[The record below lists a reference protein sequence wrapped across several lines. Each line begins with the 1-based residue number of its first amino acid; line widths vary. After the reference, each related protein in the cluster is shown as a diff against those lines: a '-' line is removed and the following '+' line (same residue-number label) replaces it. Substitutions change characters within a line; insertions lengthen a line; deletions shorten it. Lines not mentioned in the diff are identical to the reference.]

1 MNTNYSL
8 LRTSTLTKLQ
18 RRKTLASRTCQ
29 TQILARRQDPTRI
42 VMQMTDDSY
51 FNNEFETLKC
61 AFPLSLWFQKK
72 NSKSFDDTQQ
82 SADPQLCLET
92 KLPNHTQTMPLKS
105 LSSSLWCVWGGVE
118 TMVSDP
124 FFEK

>member
-61 AFPLSLWFQKK
+61 AFPLSLWFKKKIQKALMILS
-72 NSKSFDDTQQ
+72 NQRT
-82 SADPQLCLET
+82 
-92 KLPNHTQTMPLKS
+92 PNYA
-105 LSSSLWCVWGGVE
+105 
-118 TMVSDP
+118 
-124 FFEK
+124 